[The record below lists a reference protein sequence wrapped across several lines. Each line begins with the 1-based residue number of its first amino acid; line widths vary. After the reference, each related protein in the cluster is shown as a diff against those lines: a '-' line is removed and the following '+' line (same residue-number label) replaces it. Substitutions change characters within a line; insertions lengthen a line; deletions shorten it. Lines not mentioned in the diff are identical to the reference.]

1 MLLSLLSDIISF
13 FLTGHLRIGY
23 ELTRLVYWAAGVK
36 LGGGLLWGVFR
47 GNPYFL
53 LGWNLRNPFFSKEKD
68 TMSSAT
74 ARTHGPMI
82 SINSCLAQSYSPCW
96 FFFFQPHW
104 CIMFFLRG

>member
-47 GNPYFL
+47 GNAY
-53 LGWNLRNPFFSKEKD
+53 
-68 TMSSAT
+68 
-74 ARTHGPMI
+74 
-82 SINSCLAQSYSPCW
+82 
-96 FFFFQPHW
+96 
-104 CIMFFLRG
+104 FFLDRTCGIHFF